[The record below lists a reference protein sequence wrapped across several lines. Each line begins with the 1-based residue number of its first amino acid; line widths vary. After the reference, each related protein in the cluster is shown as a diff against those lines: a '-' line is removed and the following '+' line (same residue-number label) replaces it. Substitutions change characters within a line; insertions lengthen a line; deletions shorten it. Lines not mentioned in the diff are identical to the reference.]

1 MLENETHAL
10 PVGYGSMLMESA
22 VAIMALICA
31 TILHPGLYFAIN
43 SPAVFIGTDVVQVA
57 QTISTW
63 GFSVTPEEI
72 FTLTKILVKRQFYQE
87 LEELLLLLLGL
98 HLYFMKFL
106 VELI

>member
-1 MLENETHAL
+1 ML
-10 PVGYGSMLMESA
+10 
-22 VAIMALICA
+22 

-72 FTLTKILVKRQFYQE
+72 FTLTKNIGEETILSRTGGAPTFAI
-87 LEELLLLLLGL
+87 GGCTCTS
-98 HLYFMKFL
+98 
-106 VELI
+106 